1 MKNDAWFKIEML
13 AFRMSEERRRR
24 IMRTTKRNYF
34 VLAGLAIIA
43 FVMLGLVIPQ
53 SATPQ
58 VPLDFGMAKPVA
70 ASAEELVSEDLDEVQ
85 PENDPWENF
94 NEKMFRFNRQV
105 DRFFLKPIAT
115 GYDRVLPNPV
125 QIGVKNAIDNV
136 DVVRRLVNNV
146 LQLKFGGAGREL
158 ARFTINSTIGVA
170 GLIDVAK
177 LGFGIEESD
186 EDTGQTLGVYG
197 VEPGPYLVLPF
208 SPPMTVR
215 DGFGYLVDRALNPLL
230 YVSIFVDGGGPVSPG
245 VFTLNAINERSLNL
259 GKFEAIERDTV
270 DLYAAVRDGYLQSR
284 AASIQK

>member
-1 MKNDAWFKIEML
+1 
-13 AFRMSEERRRR
+13 
-24 IMRTTKRNYF
+24 MRTTKRNYF
-34 VLAGLAIIA
+34 VLACLALIT

-58 VPLDFGMAKPVA
+58 VPLDNGMAKPVA
-70 ASAEELVSEDLDEVQ
+70 ASAEDPFVSEYLDEGQ

-270 DLYAAVRDGYLQSR
+270 DLYAAVRDGYLQRR